1 MTLQEF
7 CKDININISDTPFC
21 YLRTKI
27 YNTHTLN
34 LTDKQK
40 EARLQILFDFDKF
53 NGTNINERFY

>member
-7 CKDININISDTPFC
+7 CKDVNINISDTPFYC
-21 YLRTKI
+21 LRTKI

>member
-7 CKDININISDTPFC
+7 CKDVNINISDTKFV
-21 YLRTKI
+21 YLRTI
-27 YNTHTLN
+27 IFNTYQLN

-53 NGTNINERFY
+53 NGTDIKERFY